1 VAAPNDLLDHV
12 PSPLRD
18 ALTVEWLGQAL
29 GIWLLALAVL
39 AVSLTALLLLRGAIA
54 SRLRRLAGRTSND
67 VDDLLAQLV
76 QRTSRLFLL
85 LVSVRL
91 AAMPLALP
99 AGYDR
104 GLQRVFAV
112 VLFVQAGI
120 WANHGVRWLITRYL
134 RRRGGEASEIP
145 RAAVLSLFG
154 FFGQIVV
161 WSVVTL
167 LALDNLGIDVTAAVA
182 GLGIGGIAIGLALQN
197 VLSDTFS
204 SLAII
209 LDKPFEE
216 GDFVVV
222 GDYLGT
228 VERIG
233 IKTTRLRSL
242 SGEQIILGNSDLLG
256 SRIRNYKRMN
266 ERRTLFSFGVLYETP
281 LETVERIPAMAREI
295 VESVELTRF
304 DRAHFRALGD
314 SSLDFEVVY
323 YVLRPEFNLAMDI
336 QQRILLEL
344 MRRLQ
349 AEGVELAYPTRTVY
363 VKGPEAAAE
372 EITAPREGP
381 SR

>member
-1 VAAPNDLLDHV
+1 VAAPNDLLDHA

-18 ALTVEWLGQAL
+18 ALTVERLGQAL
-29 GIWLLALAVL
+29 GLWLLALAVL
-39 AVSLTALLLLRGAIA
+39 GLSLVALLLLRGAIA
-54 SRLRRLAGRTSND
+54 SRLRRLAERTSND

-91 AAMPLALP
+91 AAMPLELP

-112 VLFVQAGI
+112 ALFVQAGI
-120 WANHGVRWLITRYL
+120 WANHGVRWLIARYL

-154 FFGQIVV
+154 FFGQVVV

-167 LALDNLGIDVTAAVA
+167 LALANLGVDVTAAVA

-216 GDFVVV
+216 GDFVAV

-233 IKTTRLRSL
+233 IKTTHLRSL
-242 SGEQIILGNSDLLG
+242 SGEQIVLGNSDLLS

-266 ERRTLFSFGVLYETP
+266 ERRALFSFGVLYETP
-281 LETVERIPAMAREI
+281 LETVERIPGMVREI
-295 VESVELTRF
+295 VESVEQTRF
-304 DRAHFRALGD
+304 DRAHFRTLGA

-323 YVLRPEFNLAMDI
+323 YVLRPDYNLAMDI
-336 QQRILLEL
+336 QQRINLEL

-349 AEGVELAYPTRTVY
+349 AEGVEFAYPTRTLY
-363 VKGPEAAAE
+363 VKGTEAAAE
-372 EITAPREGP
+372 EVTAPRGGP